1 MENTPLPSFLA
12 LETSDAYT
20 SVALLRHGETLF
32 VRESTEHN
40 DHAEVLDVMIQE
52 VLAEAGLGFPDLA
65 AIGISQGP
73 GSYTGLRIGYA
84 TVKGLCFATGLPMI
98 AVPTLAALAGKMELL
113 VGTPPEGQKCCFVP
127 MIDARRMEVY
137 TQTFLPQLQA
147 TTAAYPCI
155 LEERLPE
162 RPDGLHAYYAGS
174 GAEKAQRVLAL
185 EDWTY
190 VECPTVR
197 AADLLP
203 VLQAR
208 YLGEVFEDI
217 AYSEPLYVKE
227 FEATPSTRT
236 PFHAPT
242 KGAGAE

>member
-147 TTAAYPCI
+147 VHIRGAVARASRWATCLLCGEWGREGTTGVSP
-155 LEERLPE
+155 R
-162 RPDGLHAYYAGS
+162 GLDLRGVPHGAGS
-174 GAEKAQRVLAL
+174 RSPACLTGTLFGR
-185 EDWTY
+185 
-190 VECPTVR
+190 
-197 AADLLP
+197 
-203 VLQAR
+203 
-208 YLGEVFEDI
+208 GI
-217 AYSEPLYVKE
+217 
-227 FEATPSTRT
+227 
-236 PFHAPT
+236 
-242 KGAGAE
+242 